1 LIGEELRLKQL
12 WEDTGAREF
21 GLTVFAGLVVAYV
34 RHGLQ
39 HHWALWDSLGDF
51 FAAWFFHTIAVVMLM
66 AASLAAII
74 YTHKFFLGYEKKE
87 FGREVAFYIL
97 MTILVAALSIAVV
110 AHWPSS
116 GDDFDDSSA
125 FVVLIG

>member
-1 LIGEELRLKQL
+1 MGEDLRLKKF

-21 GLTVFAGLVVAYV
+21 GLTLFTGLMVAYV

-39 HHWALWDSLGDF
+39 HHWTLWDSIGDF

-74 YTHKFFLGYEKKE
+74 YTHNFFLRYEKKE
-87 FGREVAFYIL
+87 VGREVIFYIL
-97 MTILVAALSIAVV
+97 MTILVAALGIAIV

-116 GDDFDDSSA
+116 GDDFDDSSG